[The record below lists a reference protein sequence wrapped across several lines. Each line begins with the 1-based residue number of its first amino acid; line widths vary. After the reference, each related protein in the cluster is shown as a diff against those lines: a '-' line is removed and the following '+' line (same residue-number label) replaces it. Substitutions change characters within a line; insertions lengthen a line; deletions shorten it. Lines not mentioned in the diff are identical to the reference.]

1 MEEIIKHIDMEM
13 LKSYSYQGSYTD
25 EYLFFTDKLE
35 NIFQE
40 NKNVKL
46 EFFLMIYCIEGEIKL
61 ELNNSPHHLHQKDL
75 IISLPNTIIGQVL
88 ASPNHKI
95 KIICFSNRLLQRL
108 TQTEKYTWKWVCY
121 IQKNPIKHFEGE
133 EEKLFNQYLDLIESK
148 AQTGINKIQ
157 KEILS
162 HIASAF
168 FGEMISHTTKK
179 SVEADIRIPKTNI
192 TQSDFLFKQFM
203 EALAADNG
211 KHRTLDYYANLFCY
225 SPKYLSRI
233 IKQISGKNA
242 LSLIHENAIEHIISE
257 LKYSNKSIK
266 EIAID
271 FDFPNTS
278 FFAQYVK
285 KHLGMTPTEYRSNN
299 QPTD

>member
-1 MEEIIKHIDMEM
+1 MH
-13 LKSYSYQGSYTD
+13 L
-25 EYLFFTDKLE
+25 LFRRND
-35 NIFQE
+35 
-40 NKNVKL
+40 
-46 EFFLMIYCIEGEIKL
+46 
-61 ELNNSPHHLHQKDL
+61 
-75 IISLPNTIIGQVL
+75 
-88 ASPNHKI
+88 
-95 KIICFSNRLLQRL
+95 FSHN
-108 TQTEKYTWKWVCY
+108 
-121 IQKNPIKHFEGE
+121 
-133 EEKLFNQYLDLIESK
+133 
-148 AQTGINKIQ
+148 
-157 KEILS
+157 
-162 HIASAF
+162 
-168 FGEMISHTTKK
+168 KK
-179 SVEADIRIPKTNI
+179 SVETDIRIPKTNI

-285 KHLGMTPTEYRSNN
+285 NI
-299 QPTD
+299 

>member
-179 SVEADIRIPKTNI
+179 SVETDIRIPKTNI

-242 LSLIHENAIEHIISE
+242 LKPYPRKCNRTYHFGTQIFQQKHQGNSYRLRLPEHIFLCTIC
-257 LKYSNKSIK
+257 
-266 EIAID
+266 
-271 FDFPNTS
+271 
-278 FFAQYVK
+278 K
-285 KHLGMTPTEYRSNN
+285 KTFRNDTY
-299 QPTD
+299 

>member
-1 MEEIIKHIDMEM
+1 M
-13 LKSYSYQGSYTD
+13 
-25 EYLFFTDKLE
+25 
-35 NIFQE
+35 
-40 NKNVKL
+40 
-46 EFFLMIYCIEGEIKL
+46 
-61 ELNNSPHHLHQKDL
+61 HLL
-75 IISLPNTIIGQVL
+75 
-88 ASPNHKI
+88 
-95 KIICFSNRLLQRL
+95 
-108 TQTEKYTWKWVCY
+108 
-121 IQKNPIKHFEGE
+121 
-133 EEKLFNQYLDLIESK
+133 
-148 AQTGINKIQ
+148 
-157 KEILS
+157 
-162 HIASAF
+162 F

-179 SVEADIRIPKTNI
+179 SVETDIRIPKTNI